1 MRSKRKIPVDKDGFI
16 PESALY
22 AHLLDSD
29 HWSSTG
35 KHRSVS
41 MDRYRAGP
49 VIHVPEGERFTAEE
63 LEASGWWDAVNESDL
78 IGVDDGTSYVFR
90 TFPWMDVRLRSIF
103 SRIAIIASVQEQER
117 IIRTMADSFTRNEL
131 EAMARGGL
139 VIEVAHAAP
148 LLLSD
153 EPVGSPVVRMPHG
166 FDDETLVRLLLD
178 HLANASGQWVDAT
191 HAMEE
196 TRIRSG
202 TGTERAKGKR
212 AIRLAAKAI
221 EERGRLL
228 EDVQAASSM
237 GFDGVRVSNRSVRR
251 R

>member
-1 MRSKRKIPVDKDGFI
+1 MRSKRKIPVDEEGFI

-41 MDRYRAGP
+41 IDRYRAGP
-49 VIHVPEGERFTAEE
+49 VIHAPEGERFTAEE

-90 TFPWMDVRLRSIF
+90 TFPWMDVRLKSIF
-103 SRIAIIASVQEQER
+103 SRIAIIASAQEQER
-117 IIRTMADSFTRNEL
+117 IIRIMADSFTRNEL

-139 VIEVAHAAP
+139 VIEIADVAP
-148 LLLSD
+148 MLLSD
-153 EPVGSPVVRMPHG
+153 EPVGSPVVRMPCG
-166 FDDETLVRLLLD
+166 FSDEMLVRLLLD
-178 HLANASGQWVDAT
+178 HLGQASGQWVDGT

-196 TRIRSG
+196 AKIRSG
-202 TGTERAKGKR
+202 TGRERAKGKR
-212 AIRLAAKAI
+212 AIRLAGRTI
-221 EERGRLL
+221 EEGGRLL
-228 EDVQAASSM
+228 EDVRASSSS
-237 GFDGVRVSNRSVRR
+237 GFEGAGIRNNSVRR

>member
-1 MRSKRKIPVDKDGFI
+1 MRSKRKIPVDEEGFI

-41 MDRYRAGP
+41 IDRYRAGP
-49 VIHVPEGERFTAEE
+49 VIHAPEGERFTAEE

-90 TFPWMDVRLRSIF
+90 TFPWMDVRLKSIF
-103 SRIAIIASVQEQER
+103 SRIAIIASAQEQER
-117 IIRTMADSFTRNEL
+117 IIRIMADSFTRNEL

-139 VIEVAHAAP
+139 VIETADVAP
-148 LLLSD
+148 MLFSD

-166 FDDETLVRLLLD
+166 FSDEMLVRLLLD
-178 HLANASGQWVDAT
+178 HLGHASGQWVDGT

-196 TRIRSG
+196 AKIRSG
-202 TGTERAKGKR
+202 TGRERAKGKR
-212 AIRLAAKAI
+212 AIRLAGRTI
-221 EERGRLL
+221 EGGGRLL
-228 EDVQAASSM
+228 EDV
-237 GFDGVRVSNRSVRR
+237 RVSSSSGFEGAGIRNNGVRR

>member
-41 MDRYRAGP
+41 MDRCRAGP
-49 VIHVPEGERFTAEE
+49 VIHAPEGERFTPGE

-90 TFPWMDVRLRSIF
+90 TFPWMDVRLKSIF
-103 SRIAIIASVQEQER
+103 SRIAIIASAQEQER

-139 VIEVAHAAP
+139 VVEVADAAP

-153 EPVGSPVVRMPHG
+153 EPVGSPIVRMPRG
-166 FDDETLVRLLLD
+166 FDDEMLVRLLLD
-178 HLANASGQWVDAT
+178 HLGQASGQWVDAT

-196 TRIRSG
+196 ARIRSG
-202 TGTERAKGKR
+202 AGTERAKGKR
-212 AIRLAAKAI
+212 AISLAGKAI
-221 EERGRLL
+221 EERRRLL
-228 EDVQAASSM
+228 EDVRVSSSM
-237 GFDGVRVSNRSVRR
+237 GFDGFRVRNRGVRR